1 MADQTPTRTYVELG
15 ALCPRLHEQLSVFG
29 VTETEAEPL
38 QIDADAIVRL
48 SYRGLLSEGEKARA
62 RKRLVRKIQAF
73 INERDQAA
81 SAPAP
86 GTGTET
92 TRR

>member
-1 MADQTPTRTYVELG
+1 MADQTPARTYVELG
-15 ALCPRLHEQLSVFG
+15 ALCPPLHEQLGVFG
-29 VTETEAEPL
+29 VTEAEGEPL
-38 QIDADAIVRL
+38 QIDANAIVRL
-48 SYRGLLSEGEKARA
+48 SVRGLLSETEKTRA
-62 RKRLVRKIQAF
+62 RKRLVRKIQVF
-73 INERDQAA
+73 INELDQAA

>member
-29 VTETEAEPL
+29 VTETETEPL
-38 QIDADAIVRL
+38 QIDAVRL

-62 RKRLVRKIQAF
+62 RKKLLRKIQAF